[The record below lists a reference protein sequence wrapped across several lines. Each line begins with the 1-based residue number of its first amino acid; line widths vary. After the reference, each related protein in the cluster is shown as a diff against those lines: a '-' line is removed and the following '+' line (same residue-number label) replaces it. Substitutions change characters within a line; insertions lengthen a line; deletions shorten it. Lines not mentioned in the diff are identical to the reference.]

1 MIMALKGE
9 QLEAAPHRLQLLL
22 MALSESTEEAQS
34 QGGGTDEDNGD
45 GGALAQMVAYAA
57 KLIEQQQQQQQ
68 QQQQHENEVPMVS
81 MDGEAHPNMT
91 LAAIGLGVLVALI
104 ILIILI
110 AFITRRERSPHSK
123 TSSTGKAIVPRLG
136 VAEPRDHRHPIP
148 TISQR
153 LATHAPSVTRCV
165 TFANDYELQDVVTTR
180 M

>member
-1 MIMALKGE
+1 MALEGD
-9 QLEAAPHRLQLLL
+9 QEAAPRML
-22 MALSESTEEAQS
+22 MAVSETEEVS
-34 QGGGTDEDNGD
+34 KGGGAGEDD
-45 GGALAQMVAYAA
+45 GALAQMVAYAA

-68 QQQQHENEVPMVS
+68 QQYESEVPMVS

-110 AFITRRERSPHSK
+110 AFITRRERSPHTK
-123 TSSTGKAIVPRLG
+123 MTIINTNTN
-136 VAEPRDHRHPIP
+136 PIP

-153 LATHAPSVTRCV
+153 LSSHTQPQSQPQVSRCV
-165 TFANDYELQDVVTTR
+165 TFANDYELHDVVVTR

>member
-1 MIMALKGE
+1 
-9 QLEAAPHRLQLLL
+9 
-22 MALSESTEEAQS
+22 
-34 QGGGTDEDNGD
+34 
-45 GGALAQMVAYAA
+45 
-57 KLIEQQQQQQQ
+57 
-68 QQQQHENEVPMVS
+68 MVS

-123 TSSTGKAIVPRLG
+123 ASSKATAGRIGLGGTGA
-136 VAEPRDHRHPIP
+136 DYPIP

-153 LATHAPSVTRCV
+153 LATQTQPHVPRCV
-165 TFANDYELQDVVTTR
+165 TFANDCELHDVVVTR